1 MTDTLL
7 QLTLVFPDELEGA
20 VLDALGAIAPD
31 QPYTLLHGHGHGRDF
46 AQASTR
52 ERVRGQVGR
61 RALWLV
67 GAPAALDELIAAL
80 RGRIHSR
87 DVVWWT
93 APVRAFGDFS

>member
-1 MTDTLL
+1 
-7 QLTLVFPDELEGA
+7 
-20 VLDALGAIAPD
+20 
-31 QPYTLLHGHGHGRDF
+31 
-46 AQASTR
+46 
-52 ERVRGQVGR
+52 VRGQVGR